1 MLSPLPSRSAS
12 FTHSG
17 VFLSGICLFGFAFLA
32 YFTLTFLIEVMV
44 IANVMLKFRGDFGE
58 VPVFELQYKGNR
70 KQYRAVNSSTWT
82 LVRTVCACVG
92 VCSSHSGEMFWMTC

>member
-1 MLSPLPSRSAS
+1 M
-12 FTHSG
+12 
-17 VFLSGICLFGFAFLA
+17 SGICLFGFAFLA

-92 VCSSHSGEMFWMTC
+92 VCSSHSGEKQIG

>member
-1 MLSPLPSRSAS
+1 M
-12 FTHSG
+12 
-17 VFLSGICLFGFAFLA
+17 SGICLFGFAFLA

-82 LVRTVCACVG
+82 LVRNVCVCVYVCAARTLEKCFG
-92 VCSSHSGEMFWMTC
+92 